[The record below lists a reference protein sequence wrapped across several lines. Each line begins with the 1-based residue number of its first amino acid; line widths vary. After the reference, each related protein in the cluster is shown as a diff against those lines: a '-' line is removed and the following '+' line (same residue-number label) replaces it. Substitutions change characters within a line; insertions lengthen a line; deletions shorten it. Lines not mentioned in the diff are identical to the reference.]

1 MPVNWRNLRL
11 QPDGTHLFR
20 GEHCVS
26 NSIMEAL
33 RNAGHEVLRLKD
45 HLPTDSPDPVVIAKA
60 QELNALLIS
69 LNGDFSDIVTYPP
82 EKYRGIIAH
91 QIRNHPEVIPE
102 LMAKLIDFLSLHAE
116 MDYYS
121 GKLLLVEPHRI
132 RIRG

>member
-1 MPVNWRNLRL
+1 
-11 QPDGTHLFR
+11 
-20 GEHCVS
+20 
-26 NSIMEAL
+26 MEAL